1 MKRILFVC
9 LGNICR
15 SPTAE
20 AVFSARLARA
30 GLDIQVDSAG
40 TIPHHEGKVP
50 DPRAIHH
57 ARIHGIDLGSQ
68 RAREVTEDDFH
79 RFDRIF
85 AMDRSNLAEL
95 ERRRPDEARAR
106 VELVMSL
113 APDYGIDEVPD
124 PYYGGD
130 EGFRRVLDMLDA
142 AAERLIAELR
152 PPVR

>member
-15 SPTAE
+15 SPTAQ

-30 GLDIQVDSAG
+30 GLDLDIDSAG
-40 TIPHHEGKVP
+40 TIPHHQGKPP

-57 ARIHGIDLGSQ
+57 ARLHGIDLEGQ
-68 RAREVTEDDFH
+68 RAREITEEDFH

-85 AMDRSNLAEL
+85 VMDRSNLAEI
-95 ERRRPDEARAR
+95 ERRRPARSRAR

-113 APDYGIDEVPD
+113 APDYGLDEVPD

-142 AAERLIAELR
+142 AAERLIAELQSQIR
-152 PPVR
+152 